1 MQNRD
6 PAFTMRWL
14 RLLLDAVFPA
24 DCEACGAP
32 LTAGERSCVCA
43 QCRGAMRP
51 VPEPAC
57 TSCGAPLAA
66 RASTD
71 PCSSCLRHP
80 PAFTTARA
88 AALYLPSATG
98 LNPLASAIQALK
110 YRGRRE
116 VADALGALLAER
128 YPYAAD
134 AVLVPIPLHV
144 TRLRARGFNQA
155 ALLAGALGRRRGLG
169 VATRLLARTRPT
181 PAQAGLTA
189 PARRRN
195 LRDAFAVRPREAIPE
210 RPIVLVDD
218 VLTTGATADAC
229 ARALLAA
236 GAERVAVYTVGR
248 AP

>member
-6 PAFTMRWL
+6 PQFTMMRWL
-14 RLLLDAVFPA
+14 RLVLDAVFPA

-57 TSCGAPLAA
+57 TSCGAPLA
-66 RASTD
+66 STD
-71 PCSSCLRHP
+71 SCSSCLRHP

-110 YRGRRE
+110 YRGRRH

-128 YPYAAD
+128 YPYPAD
-134 AVLVPIPLHV
+134 AVLVPIPLHL

-155 ALLAGALGRRRGLG
+155 ALLAQALGRRRGLA
-169 VATRLLARTRPT
+169 VAPRLLARTRPT

-189 PARRRN
+189 SARRRN
-195 LRDAFAVRPREAIPE
+195 LHDAFAVRPREDVPD

>member
-6 PAFTMRWL
+6 PPFTMMRWL
-14 RLLLDAVFPA
+14 RLVLDAVFPA

-57 TSCGAPLAA
+57 TSCGAPLA
-66 RASTD
+66 STNS
-71 PCSSCLRHP
+71 CSSCLRHP

-110 YRGRRE
+110 YRGRRG

-128 YPYAAD
+128 YPYDAD
-134 AVLVPIPLHV
+134 AVLVPIPLHL

-155 ALLAGALGRRRGLG
+155 ALLARALARRRGLA
-169 VATRLLARTRPT
+169 VASRLLARTRPT

-189 PARRRN
+189 SARRRN
-195 LRDAFAVRPREAIPE
+195 LHDAFAVRPREEIPD

-236 GAERVAVYTVGR
+236 GAARVAVYTVGR

>member
-1 MQNRD
+1 PRGRIHNRD
-6 PAFTMRWL
+6 PPFTMVRWL

-24 DCEACGAP
+24 DCDACGVP
-32 LTAGERSCVCA
+32 LTACDRSSVCA
-43 QCRGAMRP
+43 QCRAAMRP

-57 TSCGAPLAA
+57 TSCGTPLAA
-66 RASTD
+66 RAGTH

-110 YRGRRE
+110 YRGRRD

-134 AVLVPIPLHV
+134 AVLVPIPLHL

-155 ALLAGALGRRRGLG
+155 ALLARALARRRGLT

-189 PARRRN
+189 SARRRN
-195 LRDAFAVRPREAIPE
+195 LHDAFALRPRERIPD
-210 RPIVLVDD
+210 RPIVL
-218 VLTTGATADAC
+218 
-229 ARALLAA
+229 
-236 GAERVAVYTVGR
+236 
-248 AP
+248 